1 MVDRAAFELEQYK
14 TLREEIRETKA
25 RIFYISGVALFVV
38 PGGQYVA
45 RAMDAPLVVAV
56 LPLLVLCIAFLY
68 LSENHSLM
76 RCGRY
81 IRIQIEAPIP
91 DFMGWEEW
99 LESPDGCEPR
109 KVDSYVNYS
118 FLILFTVYYVA
129 SAFVAVRSAKQL
141 AAPWLYPLAAG
152 GYSAIGLF
160 FALFLLRNVRAAT
173 TTAGDVRVPTKRP
186 VF

>member
-1 MVDRAAFELEQYK
+1 MVNRTEFEIEQYR

-25 RIFYISGVALFVV
+25 RIFYISAAALFVV
-38 PGGQYVA
+38 PGGQYIA
-45 RAMDAPLVVAV
+45 RTMDAPLVVAV

-81 IRIQIEAPIP
+81 IRLQIEAPIP

-118 FLILFTVYYVA
+118 FLLLFTVYYVA
-129 SAFVAVRSAKQL
+129 SSLAAVRSAAQTPEPWVYS
-141 AAPWLYPLAAG
+141 AAIG
-152 GYSAIGLF
+152 GYSAIGAF
-160 FALFLLRNVRAAT
+160 FALFLLRTVKSAT
-173 TTAGDVRVPTKRP
+173 TTAGDVRVPTKKP